1 MLRSSHV
8 DCICRWPSLPG
19 RMSSWCALFGARF
32 ATRTC
37 ARTRGLRTL
46 ETSSREI
53 VQVTQRDIRSVLA
66 ANRYQYV
73 VGHASFLMQCP
84 FCEKGQKSA
93 EKTFFVNKTTGS
105 VVCKPCAVRGKT
117 AVCGCGRQCF
127 SPAPFCVVQGVHV
140 IRQKCAVVIY
150 HSMFFICVLVN
161 NTNAHA
167 PYDWVYVPCG
177 WIYTPAHPCTPL
189 HTPAHSYT
197 PLHTP
202 AHPCTPLHTTAHPCT
217 PLHTP
222 AHLASSPGSF
232 PLSARLGTRLLHT
245 PAHHCTPLRTPSY
258 PYKLLHTPANS
269 IIPLQTP
276 SYPCKLLQ
284 VAGLTF
290 FSGLKMQRSST
301 GLGPLSRP
309 LLSPHRPLT
318 RWLPAMREPRRSG
331 RPQCHGTAPPP
342 TLPTR
347 PSKCSEFRYH
357 LPANIV

>member
-73 VGHASFLMQCP
+73 VGHASFLMRCP

-177 WIYTPAHPCTPL
+177 WIYTPAHPCTLLHTPAHPCTLLHTTTHPCTPL
-189 HTPAHSYT
+189 HTSAHSYT

-202 AHPCTPLHTTAHPCT
+202 AHHCTPLHTPAHHCTPLHTPSYPCTPLQTPAHPCT

-222 AHLASSPGSF
+222 AHPCI
-232 PLSARLGTRLLHT
+232 PLHT
-245 PAHHCTPLRTPSY
+245 
-258 PYKLLHTPANS
+258 
-269 IIPLQTP
+269 
-276 SYPCKLLQ
+276 
-284 VAGLTF
+284 
-290 FSGLKMQRSST
+290 
-301 GLGPLSRP
+301 
-309 LLSPHRPLT
+309 
-318 RWLPAMREPRRSG
+318 
-331 RPQCHGTAPPP
+331 
-342 TLPTR
+342 
-347 PSKCSEFRYH
+347 
-357 LPANIV
+357 